1 MRHSARLFIAAMAVA
16 TAGCGGAVPGLG
28 PMGNSLTDGL
38 SGNARTQSSKGRQ
51 IVQRSPWNVS
61 TLRNRAPRPKFSA
74 ERTEK
79 VGDKGVVVRDVTF
92 DAEPGSGSP
101 LSLYGALATPQRPA
115 SDRRRLPALVL
126 LADRQSEA
134 SEELAKAWAARGYA
148 ALALDLPGKGEGREK
163 VRSSGPD
170 WTDEALASAS
180 PTANPLHASVA
191 AVINAVSLM
200 AAQPEVDA
208 RRVGLVGDGWGG
220 VVACL
225 AGAVDDRPVALVLE
239 RTAGG
244 LERGPL
250 AEALKKLS
258 PKDREAWTKAYDPDT
273 YAKADHP
280 PTLFVQPLSA
290 SEPSL
295 AAVSATFRAR
305 SGTKALALI
314 PPDAKEAET
323 ATVTTWLATRLLGE
337 TPLPEIRSVR
347 AEGEDAVV
355 RTGGKQPPRSVAVYY
370 AAGDPAKAE
379 WKSAAGEKAGDGIW
393 RCALPKPEEGQPLT
407 VFAALTDARGA
418 ILCSEPGPL
427 TTGEPAAK
435 GNAVAARPARTSRP
449 AR

>member
-16 TAGCGGAVPGLG
+16 TAGCGGAVPGLS

-38 SGNARTQSSKGRQ
+38 AGNARSQSSKGRQ
-51 IVQRSPWNVS
+51 IALRSPWDVAA
-61 TLRNRAPRPKFSA
+61 LKNRVPKPKFAA
-74 ERTEK
+74 EQTAQ
-79 VGDKGVVVRDVTF
+79 VGDKRVVARDVTF
-92 DAEPGSGSP
+92 EVEPIAGSK
-101 LSLYGALATPQRPA
+101 LSLAGVLATPQRPA
-115 SDRRRLPALVL
+115 NDKRRLPVL
-126 LADRQSEA
+126 LLLGDRQSAA
-134 SEELAKAWAARGYA
+134 SEEQARTWASRGYA

-163 VRSSGPD
+163 ARSTGPD

-180 PTANPLHASVA
+180 PTANPLHASVTAVIA
-191 AVINAVSLM
+191 AVSVM

-208 RRVGLVGDGWGG
+208 RRIGLVGEGWGG
-220 VVACL
+220 VVASL
-225 AGAVDDRPVALVLE
+225 AGAVDDRLQALVLE

-244 LERGPL
+244 LERGAL

-258 PKDREAWTKAYDPDT
+258 PKEREAWTKAYDPDT

-280 PTLFVQPLSA
+280 PTLFVQPLTA

-295 AAVSATFRAR
+295 AAVSATFRGR

-323 ATVTTWLATRLLGE
+323 VTVTTWLATRLLGE

-347 AEGEDAVV
+347 AEGAGAVV
-355 RTGGKQPPRSVAVYY
+355 RTGGQQPPRSVAVYY
-370 AAGDPAKAE
+370 AVGELAKAE
-379 WKSAAGEKAGDGIW
+379 WKNVTGEKAGDGLW
-393 RCALPKPEEGQPLT
+393 RCELPKPEEGQPLT

-418 ILCSEPGPL
+418 ILCTEPGPL
-427 TTGEPAAK
+427 TAAAPAAK
-435 GNAVAARPARTSRP
+435 GQAVAARATRATRP